1 MNNKNRGVSSSVIKR
16 LPRYYRFLG
25 DLRDKGMYRISSKEL
40 SERMGLTASQIR
52 QDLNCF
58 GEFGQQG
65 YGYNI
70 ELLQNE
76 IGKILGLQ
84 TVKRA
89 ILIGAG
95 HMGRALAMHFDMTTK
110 GFQLIG
116 IFDKKP
122 SLSGQ
127 TIQNLPIH
135 GMDRLDEFCRGNK
148 PDMAILCIPRSEAH
162 DVAETLVNLGVKGF
176 WNFTHYDLSVDF
188 PGICVE
194 NVHLSDSLM
203 TLCYNISRYDSE
215 ETLEN
220 E

>member
-1 MNNKNRGVSSSVIKR
+1 MNKSRSVSSSVIKR
-16 LPRYYRFLG
+16 LPRYHRFLG
-25 DLRDKGMYRISSKEL
+25 DLRSKGMYRISSKEL

-70 ELLQNE
+70 ELLQEE
-76 IGKILGLQ
+76 IGKILGLNSP
-84 TVKRA
+84 KRA

-95 HMGRALAMHFDMTTK
+95 HMGKALAMHFDMTSK
-110 GFQLIG
+110 GFDLIG
-116 IFDKKP
+116 IFDVKP
-122 SLSGQ
+122 SLCGQ
-127 TIQNLPIH
+127 TVRDLPIH
-135 GMDRLDEFCRGNK
+135 SMERLDEFCRENK
-148 PDMAILCIPRSEAH
+148 PDMAILCIPRSAAH
-162 DVAETLVNLGVKGF
+162 DVADTLVKLGIKGF

-203 TLCYNISRYDSE
+203 TLCYNINRID
-215 ETLEN
+215 N
-220 E
+220 

>member
-1 MNNKNRGVSSSVIKR
+1 MSVIKR

-25 DLRDKGMYRISSKEL
+25 ELKKKNISRISSREL
-40 SERMGLTASQIR
+40 SQMMGFTASQIR

-58 GEFGQQG
+58 GGFGQQG